1 MHERKYKSGSFVKNT
16 LVIVEKFGLIMQY
29 DGKRNILY
37 TGLFIVHFF
46 GIWLCQDFRLKREAV
61 QPGVH
66 LMASAF
72 LGDTSA
78 QAEEWISKRPEICI
92 KETVKVKYGE
102 KEIIETL

>member
-46 GIWLCQDFRLKREAV
+46 GI
-61 QPGVH
+61 
-66 LMASAF
+66 
-72 LGDTSA
+72 
-78 QAEEWISKRPEICI
+78 
-92 KETVKVKYGE
+92 
-102 KEIIETL
+102 